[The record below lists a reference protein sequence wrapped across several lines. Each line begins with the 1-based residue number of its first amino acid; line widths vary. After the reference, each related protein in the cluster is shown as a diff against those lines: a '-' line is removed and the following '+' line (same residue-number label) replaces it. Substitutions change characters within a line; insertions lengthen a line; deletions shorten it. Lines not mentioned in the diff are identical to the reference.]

1 MNYILDTNI
10 ISELIKQDPDHR
22 VVSFIDSLPE
32 KNIYLSVVTIG
43 EIQFGI
49 QKLPQ
54 SKKRD
59 RILSWLETDLLSRF
73 ENRIVE
79 IDIETMLVW
88 GEMSAS
94 LQALGTPMP
103 IMDSLIAATCKT
115 KNYTLVTRNT
125 KDFLHLD
132 IVLIDPFNG

>member
-22 VVSFIDSLPE
+22 VVTFVDSLPE
-32 KNIYLSVVTIG
+32 ETVFLSVITIG

-54 SKKRD
+54 SKKRE
-59 RILSWLETDLLSRF
+59 RILSWLETDLLARF
-73 ENRIVE
+73 EHRIME
-79 IDIETMLVW
+79 IDTETMLIW
-88 GEMSAS
+88 GEMNAA
-94 LQALGTPMP
+94 LQALGISIPV
-103 IMDSLIAATCKT
+103 MDSLIAATCKT
-115 KNYTLVTRNT
+115 KKFTLVTRNT

-132 IVLIDPFNG
+132 IALVDPFNA

>member
-1 MNYILDTNI
+1 LNYILDTNI
-10 ISELIKQDPDHR
+10 ISELIKQDPDYR

-32 KNIYLSVVTIG
+32 ENIFLSVVTIG

-54 SKKRD
+54 SKRRD
-59 RILSWLETDLLSRF
+59 RILSWLETDLLARF
-73 ENRIVE
+73 ENRIVM

-103 IMDSLIAATCKT
+103 IMDSLIAAICKT

-132 IVLIDPFNG
+132 IVLIDPFNV